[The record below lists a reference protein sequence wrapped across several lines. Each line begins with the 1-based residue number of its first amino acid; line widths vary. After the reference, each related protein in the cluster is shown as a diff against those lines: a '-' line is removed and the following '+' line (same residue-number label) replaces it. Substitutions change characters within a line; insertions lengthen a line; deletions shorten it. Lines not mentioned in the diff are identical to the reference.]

1 MIRPSTRGF
10 TLLEAVL
17 TITLLAITAS
27 LALPSFGGALARYR
41 LRGAAEALAAEMALA
56 RQAAAGRDAPAYL
69 VARTGDQW
77 CVGVA
82 ASPDSDCNGSS
93 VSHVLRA
100 DAFPGVKLIA
110 SSGQLGD
117 GALTQS
123 NSERATALFSSAQG
137 DRLRVAM
144 TPLGRASICS
154 ATASIGFATCAPDVP
169 SRK

>member
-1 MIRPSTRGF
+1 MIRTRARGF

-17 TITLLAITAS
+17 TIALLAIMAS
-27 LALPSFGGALARYR
+27 LALPSFGGALARHR
-41 LRGAAEALAAEMALA
+41 LRGAAQALATEMALA

-82 ASPDSDCNGSS
+82 DKPDFDCNGSS

-100 DAFPGVKLIA
+100 DNFPGVTLIA

-117 GALTQS
+117 GTLTRAEAQ
-123 NSERATALFSSAQG
+123 RATALFASAQG
-137 DRLRVAM
+137 DRLRVTM

-154 ATASIGFATCAPDVP
+154 ATASVGFATCAPEDTL
-169 SRK
+169 RK